1 MYFPEDDD
9 DYEAMM
15 EDRHERA
22 MRRAE
27 LYDEDGEVCLT
38 AAERNPSMRR

>member
-15 EDRHERA
+15 EDRDERH
-22 MRRAE
+22 RRRME
-27 LYDEDGEVCLT
+27 WYDEDGEAALT
-38 AAERNPSMRR
+38 AAERNPSLR